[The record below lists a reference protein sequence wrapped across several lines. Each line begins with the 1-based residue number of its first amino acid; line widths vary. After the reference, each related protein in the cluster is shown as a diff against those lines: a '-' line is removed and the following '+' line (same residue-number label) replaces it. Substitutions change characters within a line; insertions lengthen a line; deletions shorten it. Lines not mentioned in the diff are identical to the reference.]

1 MNRLLAAG
9 DLLLAKKLVES
20 SLLEFCLYSQKEALV
35 IYTACHYSVPEKGW
49 RHKCCSKKTF
59 CNRNVFDNHYKS

>member
-9 DLLLAKKLVES
+9 DLLLAKKLGGS

-35 IYTACHYSVPEKGW
+35 TYTACHSNVPKKG
-49 RHKCCSKKTF
+49 
-59 CNRNVFDNHYKS
+59 